1 MSVEL
6 ECIVDKLLIW
16 FDENKRSLPWR
27 DNPKPYY
34 VWVSEIMLQQTR
46 VEAVKGYFDRF
57 IRELPTVKDLAE
69 AEEEKLLKLWEGL
82 GYYNRVRNLNKAAK
96 VIMDEYDGIIPDDYH
111 MLLKLPGIGS
121 YTAGAIASIAYNKRV
136 PAVDGNVLRITKR
149 LLADFSDI
157 SKQKVVK
164 EVEDQISQIMPFRA
178 GDFNQALMDLGAT
191 VCLPNG
197 RPHCEQCP
205 VKEHC
210 EGYKQDVCMLLPV
223 KPSKK
228 PRRLEDKT
236 VVIME
241 YQEKMAINRRGKK
254 GLLAGLWE
262 IPNIEGKLTI
272 DELEKRLHQFG
283 VEEYDIELLGRAKHI
298 FSHIEWNML
307 GYHIYIKKWKGQNK
321 QRPVMQEDGSFLPM
335 PEDYT
340 WVDRKE
346 LSEKYALPSAFDY
359 YKIWDQR

>member
-1 MSVEL
+1 MSIKL
-6 ECIVDKLLIW
+6 EIIVDKILTW
-16 FDENKRSLPWR
+16 FDNNKRSLPWR
-27 DNPKPYY
+27 DNPQPYY

-46 VEAVKGYFDRF
+46 VEAVKGYFKKF
-57 IRELPTVKDLAE
+57 IEELPTVEALAD
-69 AEEEKLLKLWEGL
+69 AEEEELLKLWEGL

-96 VIMDEYDGIIPDDYH
+96 VIMEEYDGRIPDEYTQ
-111 MLLKLPGIGS
+111 LIKLPGIGS
-121 YTAGAIASIAYNKRV
+121 YTAGAIASIAYNKKV

-149 LLADFSDI
+149 LCADFSDI
-157 SKQKVVK
+157 SKSKVIK
-164 EVEDQISQIMPFRA
+164 EVEEQISKILPVRA

-197 RPHCEQCP
+197 RPLCEKCP
-205 VKEHC
+205 VKEYC

-228 PRRLEDKT
+228 PRRMEDKT
-236 VVIME
+236 VVLME
-241 YQEKMAINRRGKK
+241 YEGKLAIHRRDKK

-262 IPNIEGKLTI
+262 IPNMEGKI
-272 DELEKRLHQFG
+272 PVDELEKSLEQFG
-283 VEEYDIELLGRAKHI
+283 IEEFDIELLGRAKHI

-307 GYHIYIKKWKGQNK
+307 GYHIMIKKWKKQKKQN
-321 QRPVMQEDGSFLPM
+321 PVMQEDGSFMPM

-340 WVDRKE
+340 WVDRKQ

-359 YKIWDQR
+359 YKIWN